1 MGREPDLSP
10 RGPEPQLSRDPPSA
24 PLAGTGFVWH
34 SGSAGPRELYPGCT
48 AIAQAPATS
57 TTLQRCGCSVH
68 LMGEETGSEAGPMCW
83 SKSNP
88 GQPISQFCPREGDQG
103 VVPAGPGQP
112 HRATRSWLGSS
123 QHTRPS
129 LPPTWGAALCAPRP
143 DIHPPCPLPDT
154 LPDSLQSTNASAP
167 LHMLF
172 SLPGMLFSFF
182 VQPLPAPL
190 SELWPSLWPRE
201 SSQQSRAP
209 QIPIHMPHATQ
220 ATLSIMA
227 CPSWGGTPLCT
238 VLCTRHGTWEAGDA
252 CDWGGPTSPGV

>member
-143 DIHPPCPLPDT
+143 DIHPHALSQTHSLIHC
-154 LPDSLQSTNASAP
+154 SLQMH
-167 LHMLF
+167 LRLCICC
-172 SLPGMLFSFF
+172 SLCLEQINP
-182 VQPLPAPL
+182 
-190 SELWPSLWPRE
+190 
-201 SSQQSRAP
+201 QS
-209 QIPIHMPHATQ
+209 
-220 ATLSIMA
+220 LSIHNSGIILISLLQRGLSLNPFI
-227 CPSWGGTPLCT
+227 C
-238 VLCTRHGTWEAGDA
+238 
-252 CDWGGPTSPGV
+252 